1 MSQAKN
7 VLQSTNKNAPVS
19 QGRNVELLWNKSVVV
34 EDLVLSIT
42 LMMVLFLEYLV
53 EELGV
58 KPTTNPRGR
67 SLGMVRGHPMLLSSL
82 IVMVKEPD
90 RGHPDQ
96 D

>member
-19 QGRNVELLWNKSVVV
+19 QSRNVELLWNKSVVV

-42 LMMVLFLEYLV
+42 LMMVLYQTLV
-53 EELGV
+53 EELEV
-58 KPTTNPRGR
+58 KPPTNQRGR
-67 SLGMVRGHPMLLSSL
+67 SLGMVRGRLMLFTSL
-82 IVMVKEPD
+82 IVMVEEPV

>member
-34 EDLVLSIT
+34 EDLVLPIT
-42 LMMVLFLEYLV
+42 LMTVLYLEYLV

-67 SLGMVRGHPMLLSSL
+67 SLGMVRGRLMLFTSL
-82 IVMVKEPD
+82 IAMVEEPD